1 MARDRPSPYDN
12 QRRMRLARDRPSPDD
27 NRGVLLISGEA
38 VAPPE
43 TFNTPGCVNKPCLLP
58 CVKWVAFTTNIH
70 PHLWLNG
77 KRVMRGPTNA
87 GDNALHQFRVNFGFH
102 VGFSFRALVKN
113 KDIYEK
119 REVRAPGRRGYAVDF
134 VRVRVRV
141 GALRFV
147 LATNLSKNSS
157 LVRVLPN
164 CSTSSSMDSAVS
176 I

>member
-12 QRRMRLARDRPSPDD
+12 KRVGMARDRPSPHD

-38 VAPPE
+38 VTPPE
-43 TFNTPGCVNKPCLLP
+43 TLNTPGCVNKPCLLP
-58 CVKWVAFTTNIH
+58 GVKWVAFTTNIH

-77 KRVMRGPTNA
+77 KRVMRCPTNA
-87 GDNALHQFRVNFGFH
+87 GDNALHQFRVNFSFH
-102 VGFSFRALVKN
+102 ARFSFRALVQN
-113 KDIYEK
+113 KEICEK
-119 REVRAPGRRGYAVDF
+119 REIRAPRRRGYAVGF
-134 VRVRVRV
+134 VRVRVRA
-141 GALRFV
+141 GALRLV
-147 LATNLSKNSS
+147 LSTNLSRNSS